1 MIMETLKAIST
12 RRSIRKFN
20 SHEIP
25 ENLVEKIL
33 LAGMQAPSARN
44 CQPWHFIV
52 VTDRKLLDKIP
63 LIHPYAEMMY
73 QATLAI
79 LVCGDLNL
87 EKSVEYC
94 AINCSAATQNILL
107 AAHDLGLG
115 AVWLG
120 VYPREER
127 AEGLK
132 KLFNISDDIV
142 PISLIACGYPAE
154 ILSAEDRF
162 KKDRIHQTQW

>member
-1 MIMETLKAIST
+1 METIKAIST
-12 RRSIRKFN
+12 RRSIRKYTH
-20 SHEIP
+20 SKISDEII
-25 ENLVEKIL
+25 EKL
-33 LAGMQAPSARN
+33 LRAAMQAPSARN
-44 CQPWHFIV
+44 YQPWQFIV
-52 VTDRKLLDKIP
+52 ITDRHILDKIP
-63 LIHPYAEMMY
+63 QVHPYAEMMK

-94 AINCSAATQNILL
+94 AINCAAATQNILL

-120 VYPREER
+120 VYPRKER
-127 AEGLK
+127 MVGLK
-132 KLFNISDDIV
+132 NVFKIPDHII

-154 ILSAEDRF
+154 ILAAEDRF
-162 KKDRIHQTQW
+162 KKDRIHKNHF

>member
-1 MIMETLKAIST
+1 METIKAIST
-12 RRSIRKFN
+12 RRSIRQFK
-20 SHEIP
+20 SQQVADELI
-25 ENLVEKIL
+25 EKL
-33 LAGMQAPSARN
+33 LRAGMQAPSARN
-44 CQPWHFIV
+44 FQPWHFV
-52 VTDRKLLDKIP
+52 VATDRKMLDKIP
-63 LIHPYAEMMY
+63 LVHPYAEMMY

-94 AINCSAATQNILL
+94 AINCAAATQNILL
-107 AAHDLGLG
+107 AAHDSGLG

-127 AEGLK
+127 TDGLK
-132 KLFNISDDIV
+132 ILFSIPDDII

-154 ILSAEDRF
+154 ELAAEDRF
-162 KKDRIHQTQW
+162 KKERIHKNQW